1 MWISTTLSSHK
12 NRQKIT
18 TFDGVNSELLNTE
31 LFIVRRMIGSRNGGR
46 NFSRSI
52 VGIAIFGIALGLAV
66 MIVSVAIVTGFK
78 NEISDKVTGFGAHIQ
93 ILNLDSN
100 LSYETLPIP
109 AGLESVESIREMD
122 GVKNLQPFAIKAGI
136 IKTGNEIHGAVL
148 KGIDQSYNWDF
159 INKHITEGE
168 VLKLSD
174 SVRSNQ
180 VILSEKMANLLKLG
194 IGDRFTMYFIQD
206 PPRARTF
213 TIQGI
218 FNTSLEE
225 FDQLYIYADIKQ
237 LQRLNNW
244 HQAQVS
250 GYEVLLDDM
259 SELTVVTAKVR
270 DRIGFDFLEDGSR
283 LKVETI
289 EQKYSQIFDWLNLLD
304 MNVIVLVILML
315 IVAGFNMISGLLILI
330 LERTNMI
337 GILKAFGTRD
347 SSVRKI
353 FLYQSGYLTI
363 VGLLWGNLFGVIIC
377 LAQKYLN
384 LISLDPSS
392 YYLDTVPINLNILHV
407 LLLNL
412 GTILITFLFLLLPST
427 LIARI
432 SPEKSIRFN

>member
-1 MWISTTLSSHK
+1 M
-12 NRQKIT
+12 
-18 TFDGVNSELLNTE
+18 NTE
-31 LFIVRRMIGSRNGGR
+31 LFIVRRMIGSRKGGR
-46 NFSRSI
+46 NLSRSI

-109 AGLESVESIREMD
+109 AGLESVESLRALE
-122 GVKNLQPFAIKAGI
+122 GVKNIQAFAIKAGI
-136 IKTGNEIHGAVL
+136 IKTGDEIHGAVL

-159 INKHITEGE
+159 INKHITQGE
-168 VLKLSD
+168 VLKLAD
-174 SVRSNQ
+174 SARSNQ
-180 VILSEKMANLLKLG
+180 VVLSEKMASLLKLG

-218 FNTSLEE
+218 FNTSMEE
-225 FDQLYIYADIKQ
+225 FDQLYIYSDIRQ

-244 HQAQVS
+244 HEAQVS
-250 GYEVLLDDM
+250 GYEVLLEDM
-259 SELTVVTAKVR
+259 NDLPEITNVVRTRVA
-270 DRIGFDFLEDGSR
+270 FDFLEDGSR

-289 EQKYSQIFDWLNLLD
+289 EEKYSQIFDWLNLLD

-315 IVAGFNMISGLLILI
+315 VVAGFNMISGLLILI

-353 FLYQSGYLTI
+353 FLYQSSYLTLL
-363 VGLLWGNLFGVIIC
+363 GLLWGNLFGLIIC

-384 LISLDPSS
+384 LITLDPSS
-392 YYLDTVPINLNILHV
+392 YYLDTVPININLLHV
-407 LLLNL
+407 MLLNL
-412 GTILITFLFLLLPST
+412 GTMLITFLFLLLPSA
-427 LIARI
+427 LIAKI

>member
-1 MWISTTLSSHK
+1 
-12 NRQKIT
+12 
-18 TFDGVNSELLNTE
+18 LNTE
-31 LFIVRRMIGSRNGGR
+31 LFIVRRMIGNRNGGR
-46 NFSRSI
+46 NLSRSI

-109 AGLESVESIREMD
+109 AGLESVESLKLVE
-122 GVKNLQPFAIKAGI
+122 GVKNIQPFAIKAGI
-136 IKTGNEIHGAVL
+136 IKTGDEIHGAVL

-159 INKHITEGE
+159 INKHITQGE
-168 VLKLSD
+168 VLKLAD
-174 SVRSNQ
+174 SVRSTQ
-180 VILSEKMANLLKLG
+180 VVLSEKMASLLKLG
-194 IGDRFTMYFIQD
+194 LGDRFTMYFIQD

-225 FDQLYIYADIKQ
+225 FDQLYIYSDIRQ

-244 HQAQVS
+244 HEAQVS

-259 SELTVVTAKVR
+259 NDLPAITDVVRTTVGNV
-270 DRIGFDFLEDGSR
+270 FLEDGSR

-353 FLYQSGYLTI
+353 FLYQSSYLTLL
-363 VGLLWGNLFGVIIC
+363 GLLWGNLFGLIIC

-384 LISLDPSS
+384 LITLDPSS
-392 YYLDTVPINLNILHV
+392 YYLDTVPINLNLLHV

-412 GTILITFLFLLLPST
+412 GTMLITFLFLLLPSA
-427 LIARI
+427 LIAKI

>member
-1 MWISTTLSSHK
+1 LENK
-12 NRQKIT
+12 NKQKNT
-18 TFDGVNSELLNTE
+18 TFDLVKPELLNTE
-31 LFIVRRMIGSRNGGR
+31 LFIVRRMIGDRKGGR
-46 NFSRSI
+46 SFSRSI

-78 NEISDKVTGFGAHIQ
+78 KEISDKVTGFGAHIQ

-100 LSYETLPIP
+100 LSYETLPVP
-109 AGLESVESIREMD
+109 AGLESVETIRELD
-122 GVKNLQPFAIKAGI
+122 GVKNVQPFAIKAGI
-136 IKTGNEIHGAVL
+136 IKTGEEIHGAVL
-148 KGIDQSYNWDF
+148 KGVDGSYDWDF
-159 INKHITEGE
+159 ILEHLTKGE
-168 VLKLSD
+168 VLNLSD

-180 VILSEKMANLLKLG
+180 VVLSEKIARLLKLG

-213 TIQGI
+213 TIQGL

-237 LQRLNNW
+237 LQRLNDW
-244 HQAQVS
+244 HQEEVS
-250 GYEVLLDDM
+250 GYEVLLSDM
-259 SELTVVTAKVR
+259 GSLPELTEQVQEKVA
-270 DRIGFDFLEDGSR
+270 FDFLDDGSR

-289 EQKYSQIFDWLNLLD
+289 ERKYSQIFDWLKLLD
-304 MNVIVLVILML
+304 MNVVVLVILML

-337 GILKAFGTRD
+337 GILKAFGTKD

-353 FLYQSGYLTI
+353 FLYQSAYLTLL
-363 VGLLWGNLFGVIIC
+363 GLLWGNLFGLLIC

-392 YYLDTVPINLNILHV
+392 YYLDTVPINLNIFHI
-407 LLLNL
+407 LLLNV
-412 GTILITFLFLLLPST
+412 GTLVITFLFLLLPSA